1 MLNRVLVFAACVCS
15 LQAADVLVEAAD
27 NLQLIELDPN
37 RLEVRIQQ
45 WTGIIFT
52 TSSIALGAMAYSGQ
66 ASDVLNP
73 GHLTR
78 APTTQPIASP
88 ASLCALAACYTKCAA
103 MEMGCPADDSCL
115 RNGVATHTREI
126 KSICFHTRTA
136 STECG
141 HCVGTKTSHIAYCKD
156 LPSCKNQL
164 YQAILSALPTQP
176 QVPQTETCTEA
187 K

>member
-1 MLNRVLVFAACVCS
+1 MNRVLAFAACYVCS
-15 LQAADVLVEAAD
+15 LQAADVLVEAGPAD
-27 NLQLIELDPN
+27 NLQLIEL
-37 RLEVRIQQ
+37 EVRTQQ

-52 TSSIALGAMAYSGQ
+52 TSSILVAMAYSGQ
-66 ASDVLNP
+66 ASDVLYP

-78 APTTQPIASP
+78 GPTTQPIASP
-88 ASLCALAACYTKCAA
+88 ASLCALDACYTIWRWVAPPQ
-103 MEMGCPADDSCL
+103 MSSVSGMVLL
-115 RNGVATHTREI
+115 RTQGKYSRFV
-126 KSICFHTRTA
+126 ICFHTRTA

-164 YQAILSALPTQP
+164 HQAILSALPTQP
-176 QVPQTETCTEA
+176 QVPQTEA